1 MKTLLLKVS
10 AFACAAVYLIVG
22 YSFISEM
29 MAATTRNFYIL
40 NVIPSLLGA
49 MLFLVYGV
57 TVNENMSSKN
67 SVWVGLGNLVIG
79 LLPNILLAILLSPGI
94 LLTLPAESW
103 KNCILP
109 MVVSLCPF
117 GIALWR
123 KATQKSEKI

>member
-109 MVVSLCPF
+109 MVLSLCPF